1 MIMQKNITGYA
12 KCIVAIVFSIVIF
25 GGSAAQVEQDGGGEV
40 TGFGSA
46 HFGSAEDVVDF
57 GIRKEFAGSEMEQKI
72 DDATGMRI
80 KIVTVAR
87 LSPFNVPAKVIYRF
101 EREANTLAQVDVI
114 WNLDSGGRGSADSI
128 KESISSLIKSYT
140 KKDWNGGSE
149 MSGYFLDHVKEGDP
163 SRFIFF
169 MGISAQKRMIALLG
183 WPVYARKS
191 KVGNALSADVSKIE
205 RVEATYQLNAMSRNV
220 K

>member
-1 MIMQKNITGYA
+1 MTSRKISGYA
-12 KCIVAIVFSIVIF
+12 KCTVAIALSIVIF
-25 GGSAAQVEQDGGGEV
+25 GGSVAQVEQDGGGEV

-46 HFGSAEDVVDF
+46 NFGSTEDVVDF
-57 GIRKEFAGSEMEQKI
+57 GIRKEFAGSEMESKI

-80 KIVTVAR
+80 KIVKVAR
-87 LSPFNVPAKVIYRF
+87 LSPFNVPANVIYRF
-101 EREANTLAQVDVI
+101 EREANTLVQVDVI
-114 WNLDSGGRGSADSI
+114 WDLDSEGRRSADSI
-128 KESISSLIKSYT
+128 KESISSLIRTYAEKN
-140 KKDWNGGSE
+140 WNGGSE
-149 MSGYFLDHVKEGDP
+149 MSGYFLGHVKEGDP

-169 MGISAQKRMIALLG
+169 RGISAQKRMIALLG

-205 RVEATYQLNAMSRNV
+205 RVKATYQLNAMSQNF